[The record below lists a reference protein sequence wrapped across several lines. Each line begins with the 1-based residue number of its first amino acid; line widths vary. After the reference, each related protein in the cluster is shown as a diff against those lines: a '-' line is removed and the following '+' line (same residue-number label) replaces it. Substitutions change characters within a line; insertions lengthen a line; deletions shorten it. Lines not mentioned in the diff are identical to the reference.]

1 MSGAILVTGTG
12 HTLCDGGNGQND
24 GAWAGAAREE
34 QPGASESLDRTMK
47 GTGGQGTWEPGSG
60 WVKISLVW

>member
-12 HTLCDGGNGQND
+12 HTLRDGGNGQND

-47 GTGGQGTWEPGSG
+47 GTCGQGT
-60 WVKISLVW
+60 

>member
-47 GTGGQGTWEPGSG
+47 AHAVRALGSQEAAG
-60 WVKISLVW
+60 